1 MTGRARPGSC
11 GDAAERATCLAIRTA
26 VFVHEQGVPLDE
38 EIDEHEATATH
49 LLAFV
54 DGRPVGTLR
63 WRVVPSATAKIERVA
78 VLREAR
84 SLGLGRLLMDEA
96 LRQIAAAGTGAAVL
110 NAQTAASSFY
120 LRLGFQLDGAT
131 VRRGRHRA
139 CPHAAAADSSAAR
152 PAAALVARGRA
163 SEQPAQCRPPGPPCR
178 CRGRA

>member
-1 MTGRARPGSC
+1 MTGTLVREAA
-11 GDAAERATCLAIRTA
+11 DTAERATCLAIRTA

-63 WRVVPSATAKIERVA
+63 WRVVPPATAKIERVA

-96 LRQIAAAGTGAAVL
+96 LRRIAAAGIGAAVL

-120 LRLGFQLDGAT
+120 LRLGFQLDGQPFDEAGIEH
-131 VRRGRHRA
+131 VRMR
-139 CPHAAAADSSAAR
+139 
-152 PAAALVARGRA
+152 L
-163 SEQPAQCRPPGPPCR
+163 QPILG
-178 CRGRA
+178 G